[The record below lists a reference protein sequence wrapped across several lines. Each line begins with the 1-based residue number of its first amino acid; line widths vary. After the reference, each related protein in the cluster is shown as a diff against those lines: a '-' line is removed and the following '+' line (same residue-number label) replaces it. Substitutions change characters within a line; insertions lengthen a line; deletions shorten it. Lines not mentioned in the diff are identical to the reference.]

1 MACVIRGHPFTLWR
15 SSVALGRVDGAPN
28 LSGSERPGIA
38 RSEGRTWLQLHP
50 PMACPHSWCVTS
62 RWGLAG

>member
-38 RSEGRTWLQLHP
+38 RSEGRT
-50 PMACPHSWCVTS
+50 
-62 RWGLAG
+62 